1 MVVGKIDKV
10 QKQFPRFSD
19 FNLNTL
25 WMTHIPSTFHH
36 SSYVSISFSFSQN
49 TSVDRIECYKCFSVL
64 DPECFDDTRY
74 DEFRV
79 DYCPEKGKGK
89 TYPEDKYECFKLT
102 FYNPREYHEMIFWK
116 SKLSYS
122 DAFSQKGYDGNHV
135 FRGCAPVGTDDFLRR
150 EANCTIIEY
159 ATCTENFCN
168 GLIDN
173 STD

>member
-1 MVVGKIDKV
+1 MDVSVSQIAAIALILV
-10 QKQFPRFSD
+10 CFTPSAISD
-19 FNLNTL
+19 P
-25 WMTHIPSTFHH
+25 IPQ
-36 SSYVSISFSFSQN
+36 SSP
-49 TSVDRIECYKCFSVL
+49 TKGVDSIECYKCFSVL

-89 TYPEDKYECFKLT
+89 TYPDDKYECFKLT
-102 FYNPREYHEMIFWK
+102 FYNPRYN
-116 SKLSYS
+116 
-122 DAFSQKGYDGNHV
+122 GNHV

-150 EANCTIIEY
+150 EANCTIIDY